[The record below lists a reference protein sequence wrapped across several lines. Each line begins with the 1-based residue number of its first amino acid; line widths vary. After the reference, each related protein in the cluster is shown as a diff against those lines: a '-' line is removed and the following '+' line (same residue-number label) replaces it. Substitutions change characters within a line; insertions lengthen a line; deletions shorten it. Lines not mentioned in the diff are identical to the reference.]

1 MIIGVGSFM
10 HEHREQRQILQVGLY
25 EAPEIYQDHSLY
37 HAPSKSFFLI
47 FVFANFYSFSLRGC
61 LSVCKV
67 EGPQNPGSSLVATV
81 PRGQGFICSGLCM
94 LCLTSLNHAVMRHG
108 L

>member
-37 HAPSKSFFLI
+37 QAPSKSLYLI
-47 FVFANFYSFSLRGC
+47 FVFANFYCFSLRGC
-61 LSVCKV
+61 LRAHKTQVH
-67 EGPQNPGSSLVATV
+67 PWWQLFPGDKAS
-81 PRGQGFICSGLCM
+81 F
-94 LCLTSLNHAVMRHG
+94 AVG
-108 L
+108 SACYV